1 MRNRKRFQCKT
12 DLKLWRQMSK
22 LSKEEVAES
31 IFCSTRTIERIE
43 KENATPNE
51 ETAKRLSDLY
61 KIKFG
66 DQFYVINKD
75 EEEWLKKELS
85 CSYRCSDGKVID
97 DNIYY
102 LLYVRKVG
110 MFRDCVFSKG
120 KWVRDFNR
128 NKEVRRLHEIKIKE
142 FLLYHPK
149 IPILNKKE
157 EWYYWYFNLIVGKV
171 YKVIV
176 SRECMSQC
184 LSGCLKE
191 VVISKDGMFCWE
203 GVSDMM
209 YWGTRGKY

>member
-75 EEEWLKKELS
+75 EEEWL
-85 CSYRCSDGKVID
+85 
-97 DNIYY
+97 NIIQQ
-102 LLYVRKVG
+102 
-110 MFRDCVFSKG
+110 
-120 KWVRDFNR
+120 
-128 NKEVRRLHEIKIKE
+128 IKHCFIRQIKTG
-142 FLLYHPK
+142 PA
-149 IPILNKKE
+149 
-157 EWYYWYFNLIVGKV
+157 
-171 YKVIV
+171 
-176 SRECMSQC
+176 ECLTM
-184 LSGCLKE
+184 
-191 VVISKDGMFCWE
+191 V
-203 GVSDMM
+203 
-209 YWGTRGKY
+209 